1 MRLRH
6 LPAFQPTRRLPAFS
20 TVDRRAWRD
29 NGLNPQH
36 FAALRGMRAPASLAP
51 SRTLGRRLAECFAAA
66 FVPPAGEKF
75 P

>member
-1 MRLRH
+1 MRLCH
-6 LPAFQPTRRLPAFS
+6 LPAFLPTRRAPAFATADHRS
-20 TVDRRAWRD
+20 RRD

-36 FAALRGMRAPASLAP
+36 FAALRGMREPASLAP
-51 SRTLGRRLAECFAAA
+51 SRTLRRSLAECFAAA

>member
-29 NGLNPQH
+29 NGLNPLH
-36 FAALRGMRAPASLAP
+36 LPALRDARAPATTGGFAAAFA
-51 SRTLGRRLAECFAAA
+51 RLAAGPGTA
-66 FVPPAGEKF
+66 FVPPAGEQF